1 MQNIFAPQEQQLTF
15 VENDRISK
23 YWSGSRKQFSVLKK
37 QNQTDPITHYLFKT
51 KLIKIKIL
59 ESKKK
64 YFDIQGVKQR
74 QNFQTKLILQKV
86 EKIFTERKIITKL

>member
-1 MQNIFAPQEQQLTF
+1 MCNILFAKGAKHFAPQEQQLTF

-23 YWSGSRKQFSVLKK
+23 YWSGSRKQFTVLKK

-64 YFDIQGVKQR
+64 YFDIQDVKQ
-74 QNFQTKLILQKV
+74 TKFSNKTNIA
-86 EKIFTERKIITKL
+86 ES